1 MEGAA
6 TEGGK
11 KSEAGKAMWRK
22 QLTAAEDAGAG
33 ERRDRLLAM
42 FRRLYPPA
50 PLPDA
55 PPYPSEDF
63 GGTLISSNAC
73 VQLSKAGR
81 FDHSERHTE
90 FCDASPSRVDKEGPP
105 ISAEAGKGA
114 RAGTWIRLQL
124 GGVSEVS
131 GILLVN
137 AKKAKQRKGR
147 LPLRVEISEN
157 GSDWKTVATLT
168 QDADSWRIPL
178 KQTGRRVKFVRAV
191 REGDGDVALRLV
203 KMLVY
208 GRKLY

>member
-1 MEGAA
+1 M
-6 TEGGK
+6 
-11 KSEAGKAMWRK
+11 
-22 QLTAAEDAGAG
+22 
-33 ERRDRLLAM
+33 
-42 FRRLYPPA
+42 
-50 PLPDA
+50 
-55 PPYPSEDF
+55 
-63 GGTLISSNAC
+63 
-73 VQLSKAGR
+73 
-81 FDHSERHTE
+81 
-90 FCDASPSRVDKEGPP
+90 
-105 ISAEAGKGA
+105 SAEAGKGA

-137 AKKAKQRKGR
+137 VKMTKQRKGQ

-178 KQTGRRVKFVRAV
+178 DQTERRVKFVRVV
-191 REGDGDVALRLV
+191 REDDGDAPLRLV